1 MTSRRS
7 SVLQP
12 VTAVESRATAKQQE
26 IPPASRAEHRV
37 PSTTNKSATFT
48 IYSPAETDVAIAG
61 TFSDWQ
67 PQAMT
72 KGQDGLWRI
81 TLQLIPGIYEYRFL
95 VGAQWQDDPNNPRR
109 TPNGYG
115 GFNSICEVV

>member
-12 VTAVESRATAKQQE
+12 VTAVKPPATAKWQE
-26 IPPASRAEHRV
+26 IPPASRAEHRLT
-37 PSTTNKSATFT
+37 STTNDSATFT
-48 IYSPAETDVAIAG
+48 FYTPAETDVAIAG

-81 TLQLIPGIYEYRFL
+81 TLQLIPGVYQYRFL
-95 VGAQWQDDPNNPRR
+95 VGAEWQDDPNNPRR

-115 GFNSICEVV
+115 GFNSICEVM